1 MDGAGYPH
9 VVDERALTG
18 CGIIDLSK
26 KINRLWGIGMKI
38 MSEDDRLLFRGMVRN
53 QRIAGTVHVI
63 GHVTGRVTGS
73 AALIGISHG

>member
-18 CGIIDLSK
+18 CGIIRLVK
-26 KINRLWGIGMKI
+26 KINRLWGVGMKI
-38 MSEDDRLLFRGMVRN
+38 MSEDDRLLFRGMARN
-53 QRIAGTVHVI
+53 HRIAGTVHAI
-63 GHVTGRVTGS
+63 GYVAWCVTAS

>member
-1 MDGAGYPH
+1 
-9 VVDERALTG
+9 
-18 CGIIDLSK
+18 
-26 KINRLWGIGMKI
+26 MKI